1 MNFRLV
7 IILFAVFV
15 IGLNTQVKADSFEPV
30 LTGGVY
36 RSMSEGKVL
45 DKIPNSY
52 ESVNFF
58 IIDNTPVLMLEFG
71 KTNDRGYVNEE
82 SIERIY
88 FTLKQLKFEFDG
100 NSATW
105 SGVAINKTTNKSND
119 MRMTLNGD
127 GSMKLSVSTA
137 VFYCNN
143 IKNYNIELLN
153 QYSKVIDTSEKTGS
167 QRPAPKTKSKPSK
180 STKPPLRK

>member
-1 MNFRLV
+1 MFL
-7 IILFAVFV
+7 
-15 IGLNTQVKADSFEPV
+15 IGLNMQAQADSFEPV

-36 RSMSEGKVL
+36 RSTSQGKVVE
-45 DKIPNSY
+45 KTPNTY

-58 IIDNTPVLMLEFG
+58 IIDNVPVLMLEFG
-71 KTNDRGYVNEE
+71 ETNDRGYVNEE

-100 NSATW
+100 NSASW
-105 SGVAINKTTNKSND
+105 SGYAINKATNKSND

-127 GSMKLSVSTA
+127 GSMTLSVNTA
-137 VFYCNN
+137 VFYCKN

-153 QYSKVIDTSEKTGS
+153 QYSQVIDTSEKKGA

-180 STKPPLRK
+180 STKPPLKK